1 MVSRHRSDW
10 KFHRG
15 RGHARR
21 FRSAG
26 AHRLTD
32 GVDGADGNAHGS
44 NRAADDCPDVAR
56 NALGDAVG
64 NDVSNDDDAALN
76 GR

>member
-1 MVSRHRSDW
+1 MVSRHHSGRKLDC
-10 KFHRG
+10 G

-21 FRSAG
+21 FGTTG

-44 NRAADDCPDVAR
+44 DRAADDGPHVAR

-64 NDVSNDDDAALN
+64 NDVSDDDDAALN

>member
-1 MVSRHRSDW
+1 MVPRHRSGR
-10 KFHRG
+10 KLHRE

-21 FRSAG
+21 FRTTG

-32 GVDGADGNAHGS
+32 GVDGADGDTYGS
-44 NRAADDCPDVAR
+44 DRAADDGPDVAR

-64 NDVSNDDDAALN
+64 NDVSDDDDAALN